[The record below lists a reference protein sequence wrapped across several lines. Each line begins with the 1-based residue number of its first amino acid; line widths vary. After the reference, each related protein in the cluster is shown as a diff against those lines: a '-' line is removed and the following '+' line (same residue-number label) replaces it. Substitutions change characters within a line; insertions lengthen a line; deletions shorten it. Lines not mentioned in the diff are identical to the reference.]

1 MTESETSLQANVIG
15 NLSMKAAFR
24 VKHLSDP
31 PVGSENTDTETSLSL
46 LYGF

>member
-1 MTESETSLQANVIG
+1 VTESETSLQANVVG

-31 PVGSENTDTETSLSL
+31 PAGSEDTDTETSLSL
-46 LYGF
+46 IYGF